1 MDGEHLRSLLF
12 VALPLVLVGSPAG
25 AGSVDP
31 VTEIRGA
38 HSSKV
43 AKKHK
48 LHDELA
54 VQEAKKAQKAGAQV
68 RIQKRTPTR
77 DESDVFRAWREAD
90 I

>member
-1 MDGEHLRSLLF
+1 MRILLF
-12 VALPLVLVGSPAG
+12 VALPLVLAGSPACAA

-31 VTEIRGA
+31 VTGVREA

-54 VQEAKKAQKAGAQV
+54 VQKAKKAQKFESQSPM
-68 RIQKRTPTR
+68 QKRPPAR